1 MVTPPNARIVVDG
14 RRLNRLREKLTPGR
28 HRLLVEA
35 PGFRRYEAEVDITS
49 NTVTPHTVQ
58 LQSATVAVTTPPTTT
73 PTTTPASTGPAAN
86 CAIARVGVLNVDN
99 LCYDVR
105 PTPRT
110 PAVIEPSAS
119 CTGVVTPSTVLLRVG
134 TTGEVDG
141 TPTTHRSSNC
151 AGFDV
156 QAVSRAGDLAF
167 HPATKGGQPVAAW
180 ILLPIR
186 PTPRPR

>member
-73 PTTTPASTGPAAN
+73 PTATPAATGPAAD
-86 CAIARVGVLNVDN
+86 CANPQVGVRNDGRV
-99 LCYDVR
+99 CYDVR

-110 PAVIEPSAS
+110 PPATPAPAS
-119 CTGVVTPSTVLLRVG
+119 CAGSVRPATVLLQVSAAGDVMAASPQFR
-134 TTGEVDG
+134 
-141 TPTTHRSSNC
+141 SNC
-151 AGFDV
+151 PAFNE
-156 QAVSRAGDLAF
+156 QAVAFARDLAF
-167 HPATKGGQPVAAW
+167 QPATKGGQPVAAW
-180 ILLPIR
+180 IILLIR
-186 PTPRPR
+186 ATPR